1 MARNVEIKAR
11 VSDLA
16 EVAAAVKAL
25 STDLPQTIEQ
35 TDVFFPTREG
45 RLKLRILSPDR
56 GELIYYQRPD
66 QTGPKAST
74 YSISATNEPST
85 LRAVLSA
92 AYGEDIVVQKV
103 RMLFMLGRTR
113 VHLDRVDNLG
123 DFLELEVVLEEEDQI
138 ADGIEEAYAI
148 MNKLG
153 IRESDLIE
161 GAYADL
167 LKSREASSA

>member
-11 VSDLA
+11 VSDLTA
-16 EVAAAVKAL
+16 IAAAVKAL
-25 STDLPQTIEQ
+25 SADLPQTIEQ

-45 RLKLRILSPDR
+45 RLKLRILSLAR
-56 GELIYYQRPD
+56 GELIFYQRPD
-66 QTGPKAST
+66 QTGPKTST
-74 YSISATNEPST
+74 YSISATNEPFT

-92 AYGEDIVVQKV
+92 AYGEDIVVRKV
-103 RMLFMLGRTR
+103 RTLFMLGRTR

-123 DFLELEVVLEEEDQI
+123 DFLELEVVLKGEDQI
-138 ADGIEEAYAI
+138 AAGIEEAYAI

-153 IRESDLIE
+153 IREADLID

-167 LKSREASSA
+167 LRSRA